1 MWSAQEP
8 GQSLTSTGQ
17 VNAGSIARPSA
28 SSRLRRLVWRPRP
41 RAVVAPSA
49 AQTDGELNG
58 RLSQRRRPKQ
68 LAGLAGGT
76 ACSSAWAG
84 EPHLREKMRIWACA
98 LRAAPHWFINR
109 CRPTYI
115 VRTSYAAVDLRRL
128 RTRHSRTFSTSDREW
143 RHQHGPEKRL
153 SFFLARPCAS

>member
-1 MWSAQEP
+1 MSEANPAETIVERSRTSRLQA

-76 ACSSAWAG
+76 ACSSARVG
-84 EPHLREKMRIWACA
+84 EPHLREKMRIGAWCTAS
-98 LRAAPHWFINR
+98 RAPLVHKPVSA
-109 CRPTYI
+109 
-115 VRTSYAAVDLRRL
+115 DLIRM
-128 RTRHSRTFSTSDREW
+128 
-143 RHQHGPEKRL
+143 
-153 SFFLARPCAS
+153 